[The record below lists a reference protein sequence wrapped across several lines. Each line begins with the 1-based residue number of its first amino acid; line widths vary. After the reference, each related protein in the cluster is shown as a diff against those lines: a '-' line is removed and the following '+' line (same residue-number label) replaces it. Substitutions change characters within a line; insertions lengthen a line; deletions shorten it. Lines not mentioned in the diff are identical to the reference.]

1 MVDQIITKQKLVEAN
16 ANASSWEK
24 YWAGNESENVVTRLN
39 KSYPTHAKALRIL
52 MENGGIQPFSTEVE
66 LLTYVPD
73 VEPTAAKA
81 LDTKKVWVWKNGVW
95 SNTGL
100 SELDLAKDYAVS
112 ATKGV
117 NICDLSKTL
126 YDHYVN
132 YENGQIGPIS
142 GFVVAGPYEIEA
154 NTEYQ
159 VPSDYDQQFAYSD
172 ALMNHIGGRPYP
184 GATHKFTTPANAK
197 YIRLTIPEDL
207 IDTFMLCKSTEF
219 PAVYVPFIVTNSNLR
234 LSSNQVQNLFNDVKN
249 DLGVE
254 YINILDQSKF
264 VLNKYVD
271 YTTGELA
278 NNNDFVAAG
287 PYEIKP
293 SIIYQFS
300 DFYDQQ
306 GAYYDVKG
314 IYISGFASP
323 NAEHKITTP
332 SNAKYI
338 RVSIPKTQIDT
349 LVLAESELFP
359 DSYVPFG
366 SKIIQGLI
374 VETDSTTQV
383 TEIITSADTSDTS
396 ADFTGKNA
404 VQLAL
409 DSISNASF
417 KKKYI
422 IRVKGFHKVDKASD
436 VIGYPGYPSMILAK
450 DHVDIIGDSNTVF
463 WCELPFND
471 ADIGPSADGNTYP
484 RTQYQTLYSYAKD
497 CLIKDVTFVVV
508 NARYALHMDNPLGAN
523 TTHNFENVFF
533 VSKGSKGSMQ
543 ALGCGTSSGEEAYF
557 TGGGSH
563 SDGGIPF
570 YCHNNSKFSI
580 PSKMSFNGHAF
591 SSNTSK
597 LIGRIESDGSL
608 VGDKMELIGCSF
620 GGTSY
625 VIEYGE
631 LWLKANPTQNYDSFN
646 HAEWQFTG
654 YGNEPFLFDNQVNG
668 YCLRFKTNATGSSN
682 SIRFVK
688 TSSAFSSLIKNNQV
702 NTDVSLYVNSRDYID
717 GYIVQDGSAGLSAQA
732 WGCKDLTETAA
743 YSDGGVVYTSL
754 GKRLG
759 DCSTAIKTLGVVI
772 NGVTNTVTFNKN
784 YTAMSNTAILAE
796 INSQLSGAVAD
807 LYIYGRDYYPSMTD
821 VAETVFNSGS
831 SYIPKGSVVAK
842 SQGTVKLA
850 NANDKVYGVA
860 LDDIPVVTTTSEGL
874 KKGQGRV
881 LKRGYIYANPS
892 KAHYVL
898 ADFHT
903 PAIGSRF
910 SVSNGQLVTDAN
922 GKISVDIDTGVIS
935 INC

>member
-1 MVDQIITKQKLVEAN
+1 MPGVIDQSKVERDIDDIRKTVNEDTVVSPRSGLNYESLPMLVR
-16 ANASSWEK
+16 K
-24 YWAGNESENVVTRLN
+24 VSENGMF
-39 KSYPTHAKALRIL
+39 K
-52 MENGGIQPFSTEVE
+52 PFETEAE
-66 LLTYVPD
+66 LLAYNPE

-81 LDTKKVWVWKNGVW
+81 LDTKKVWVWKNGAW

-117 NICDLSKTL
+117 NICDLSKIL

-172 ALMNHIGGRPYP
+172 ALMNHIGGRPDP

-197 YIRLTIPEDL
+197 YIRLTVPEDL
-207 IDTFMLCKSTEF
+207 IETFMLCKSNEF
-219 PAVYVPFIVTNSNLR
+219 PAVYVPFIVTNSDLR
-234 LSSNQVQNLFNDVKN
+234 VSSNQVQNLFNDVKK

-254 YINILDQSKF
+254 YINIIDPSKF

-278 NNNDFVAAG
+278 DNTDFVAAG

-293 SIIYQFS
+293 NSVYKFS

-306 GAYYDVKG
+306 GAYYDENG

-332 SNAKYI
+332 SNATYI

-366 SKIIQGLI
+366 SKIIQGLM
-374 VETDSTTQV
+374 VDTVSTTQS
-383 TEIITSADTSDTS
+383 TEIITSADISDAS

-409 DSISNASF
+409 NSISNASF

-422 IRVKGFHKVDKASD
+422 IRAKGFHKVDKASD

-450 DHVDIIGDSNTVF
+450 DHIDIIGDGNTVF
-463 WCELPFND
+463 WLELPFND
-471 ADIGPSADGNTYP
+471 ADIGPSADGNIYP
-484 RTQYQTLYSYAKD
+484 RSQYQTLYSYAKD
-497 CLIKDVTFVVV
+497 SLIKDVTFVVV

-557 TGGGSH
+557 IGGGSH

-570 YCHNNSKFSI
+570 YCHNNSKFSL
-580 PSKMSFNGHAF
+580 PSKMSFNGHTF

-608 VGDKMELIGCSF
+608 VKDNIELVGCGF

-631 LWLKANPTQNYDSFN
+631 LWLKANPTQSYDSFN

-668 YCLRFKTNATGSSN
+668 YCLRFRTNAIGSGN

-688 TSSAFSSLIKNNQV
+688 SSSAFSSLIKNNQA
-702 NTDVSLYVNSRDYID
+702 NADVSLYVNSRDYID

-807 LYIYGRDYYPSMTD
+807 LYIYGRDYYPTMTD
-821 VAETVFNSGS
+821 VAETAYNTGASF
-831 SYIPKGSVVAK
+831 IPKGSVVTK

-860 LDDIPVVTTTSEGL
+860 LDDIPVMTTTSEGV
-874 KKGQGRV
+874 KKGQGRI
-881 LKRGYIYANPS
+881 LKRGYIYADRT
-892 KAHYVL
+892 KAHFVL
-898 ADFHT
+898 ADDQT
-903 PAIGSRF
+903 PAIGTRF
-910 SVSNGQLVTDAN
+910 SVNNGQLVTDTN
-922 GKISVDIDTGVIS
+922 GKISVDIDAGVIS